1 MNIGIMCSS
10 SDSLNI
16 RSMYKNVSIASSLSL
31 RDYDLV
37 MGTSEHGLM
46 GNVKELFR
54 SKSHLITCVGL
65 AGTDEYESSRADLK
79 IPVESPGERVNKL
92 YDESDM
98 VIFLAGGV
106 GTASEFYTMLT
117 TKIELNDQ
125 KPLILYNGDDE
136 CNYDY
141 ILKDLEAKARAGA
154 VNRSYRAFFDVVRNE
169 DELFTLLDKY
179 EKRIVKGKCR

>member
-16 RSMYKNVSIASSLSL
+16 RSMYNNVSIASSLSL
-31 RDYDLV
+31 KAFDLV

-46 GNVKELFR
+46 GSVKEIFR
-54 SKSHLITCVGL
+54 NEGHLITCVGL
-65 AGTDEYESSRADLK
+65 ADTDEYESSRADLK

-92 YDESDM
+92 YMESDM

-106 GTASEFYTMLT
+106 GTASEFYTMLA

-125 KPLILYNGDDE
+125 KPLILYNGDDD

-154 VNRSYRAFFDVVRNE
+154 VNKSYKAFFDVVRNE
-169 DELFTLLDKY
+169 AELFMLLDKY
-179 EKRIVKGKCR
+179 EKRIAKGKCR